1 MSNTTDTTTT
11 TKSTKTKKTIKTKN
25 TDNINNDNIEIETN
39 TNTDELQE
47 QPKQSITNIPTKS
60 YKVVLDIDKDLDLL
74 LVCCVLNKHN
84 IKSYVEYGE
93 IISFG
98 TYSDLNNAL
107 KIKSNI
113 ESLGFKVL
121 IQVV

>member
-1 MSNTTDTTTT
+1 MSNATDTTTTT
-11 TKSTKTKKTIKTKN
+11 TKSTKSKKTIKTKN
-25 TDNINNDNIEIETN
+25 TDNIINDNIEIDI
-39 TNTDELQE
+39 NTDEIQE
-47 QPKQSITNIPTKS
+47 QSKQSITNIPTKS
-60 YKVVLDIDKDLDLL
+60 YKVILDIDKDLDLL

-121 IQVV
+121 IQGV

>member
-11 TKSTKTKKTIKTKN
+11 TKSTKSKKTIKTKN
-25 TDNINNDNIEIETN
+25 TDNIINDNIEIETN

-47 QPKQSITNIPTKS
+47 QSITNIPTKS
-60 YKVVLDIDKDLDLL
+60 YKVILDIDKDLDLL

-121 IQVV
+121 IQGV

>member
-1 MSNTTDTTTT
+1 MSNTTT
-11 TKSTKTKKTIKTKN
+11 TKPKKSIKTKN
-25 TDNINNDNIEIETN
+25 TEININTEDI
-39 TNTDELQE
+39 QE
-47 QPKQSITNIPTKS
+47 QSKESKQSITNIPTKS
-60 YKVVLDIDKDLDLL
+60 YKVVLDIDKDLDILL
-74 LVCCVLNKHN
+74 ICCVLNKHN

-93 IISFG
+93 IISCG

-121 IQVV
+121 IQGV

>member
-1 MSNTTDTTTT
+1 MSNTTTNTNT
-11 TKSTKTKKTIKTKN
+11 TKSTKSKKTIKTKN
-25 TDNINNDNIEIETN
+25 TDNIEIETN
-39 TNTDELQE
+39 TNTDEIQE
-47 QPKQSITNIPTKS
+47 QPKQPEQSITNIPTKS
-60 YKVVLDIDKDLDLL
+60 YKVILDIDKDLDLL

-121 IQVV
+121 IQGV

>member
-1 MSNTTDTTTT
+1 MSNTTTT
-11 TKSTKTKKTIKTKN
+11 TKSTKSKKTIKTKN
-25 TDNINNDNIEIETN
+25 TDNIEIETDN
-39 TNTDELQE
+39 TNTDEIQE
-47 QPKQSITNIPTKS
+47 QSITNIPTKS
-60 YKVVLDIDKDLDLL
+60 YKVILDIDKDLDLL

-121 IQVV
+121 IQGV

>member
-1 MSNTTDTTTT
+1 MSNTTTNTNT
-11 TKSTKTKKTIKTKN
+11 TKSTKSKKTIKTKN

-47 QPKQSITNIPTKS
+47 QSKQSITNIPTKS
-60 YKVVLDIDKDLDLL
+60 YKVILDIDKDLDLL

-121 IQVV
+121 IQGV

>member
-11 TKSTKTKKTIKTKN
+11 TKSTKSKKTIKTKN
-25 TDNINNDNIEIETN
+25 KDNIEIETN

-47 QPKQSITNIPTKS
+47 QSITNIPTKS
-60 YKVVLDIDKDLDLL
+60 YKVILDIDKDLDLL

-121 IQVV
+121 IQGV

>member
-1 MSNTTDTTTT
+1 MSNTTT
-11 TKSTKTKKTIKTKN
+11 TKPKKPIKTKDIDN
-25 TDNINNDNIEIETN
+25 KDNINNDNIEIEIK
-39 TNTDELQE
+39 TDEIQE

-60 YKVVLDIDKDLDLL
+60 YKVILDIDKDLDLL

-121 IQVV
+121 IQGV

>member
-1 MSNTTDTTTT
+1 MSNTTT
-11 TKSTKTKKTIKTKN
+11 TKSKKPIKTKN
-25 TDNINNDNIEIETN
+25 TDNIKTEEI
-39 TNTDELQE
+39 QE
-47 QPKQSITNIPTKS
+47 QFIQPIPTKS
-60 YKVVLDIDKDLDLL
+60 YKVILDIDKDLDLL

-121 IQVV
+121 IQGV

>member
-1 MSNTTDTTTT
+1 MSNTTTNTNT
-11 TKSTKTKKTIKTKN
+11 TKSTKSKKTIKTKN
-25 TDNINNDNIEIETN
+25 TDNIEIETN
-39 TNTDELQE
+39 TNTDEIQE
-47 QPKQSITNIPTKS
+47 QSKQSITNIPTKS
-60 YKVVLDIDKDLDLL
+60 YKVILDIDKDLDLL

-121 IQVV
+121 IQGV

>member
-11 TKSTKTKKTIKTKN
+11 TTKSTKSKKTIKTKN
-25 TDNINNDNIEIETN
+25 TDNIINDNIEIDI
-39 TNTDELQE
+39 NTDEIQE
-47 QPKQSITNIPTKS
+47 QSKQSITNIPTKS
-60 YKVVLDIDKDLDLL
+60 YKVILDIDKDLDLL

-121 IQVV
+121 IQGV